1 VTPGALVFDPHTHQY
16 SQQVQITNNGN
27 GTAPAPVRLVLD
39 NLSANA
45 VQLNADGTTAVL
57 SPLGSP
63 YTGIDQG
70 NGTIHP
76 HETKTV
82 RLEFDDPSNQ
92 SITYDTR
99 ALSVVP
105 TP

>member
-1 VTPGALVFDPHTHQY
+1 
-16 SQQVQITNNGN
+16 
-27 GTAPAPVRLVLD
+27 VRLVLD

-57 SPLGSP
+57 APLGSP
-63 YTGIDQG
+63 HIGLSND
-70 NGTIHP
+70 NSTIHP

-99 ALSVVP
+99 VLSVVP

>member
-1 VTPGALVFDPHTHQY
+1 
-16 SQQVQITNNGN
+16 
-27 GTAPAPVRLVLD
+27 
-39 NLSANA
+39 

-57 SPLGSP
+57 APLGNP
-63 YTGIDQG
+63 YTGMDQG

-82 RLEFDDPSNQ
+82 TLEFDDPRNQ

-99 ALSVVP
+99 VLSVVP